1 MGRRP
6 STQPGAAPV
15 PVTVPARAP
24 ATTDLTRA
32 RTALHAQSYGKQVGA
47 VTTLFG
53 TATPPHDEAR
63 AQVPRQV
70 LAALAATRVG
80 EELGPDLP
88 FGERVHAAAV
98 EAVRVRRFSPADR
111 YPVHRAYPSPR
122 GLFGADVHVLVGTGP
137 ALRVDPHDGSLRG
150 PDAPGGADGLDRP
163 DGPGGAADLASAAG
177 TPALTSLG
185 ATDPGTRLTVS
196 AHPDRFPEPDGTLRG
211 SLALL
216 EAGHLAATLALTAS
230 RAGLAPGVDLGT
242 SGGTVAR
249 VRFDDGP
256 AAIGADCVMA
266 LDAVSAP
273 GTDRLDAWLDRR
285 TSGWSHENLVT
296 SRSVPGQRTAGVTHA
311 LQRALA
317 VLTDVLPP
325 DGVRLYAHH
334 LVDDSMTHRTARRLD
349 VIGEPYALVGEASF
363 LSATGY
369 TLTADLDRWLER
381 YGDDATVVLHTAL
394 GFVAQWACLAGA
406 AYRLTVRPAR
416 SFDEAQWG
424 AALALP
430 VRHTVAYQLWLRGW
444 PSDGDARTPWSLLGV
459 EA

>member
-1 MGRRP
+1 M
-6 STQPGAAPV
+6 
-15 PVTVPARAP
+15 TVPAGPP
-24 ATTDLTRA
+24 ATADVDRA
-32 RTALHAQSYGKQVGA
+32 RTALHAQSYGKQVSA
-47 VTTLFG
+47 VTTLFE
-53 TATPPHDEAR
+53 TATPPHDTAR
-63 AQVPRQV
+63 AEAPGRV

-80 EELGPDLP
+80 EELGPDMA
-88 FGERVHAAAV
+88 FGDRVHAAAV

-122 GLFGADVHVLVGTGP
+122 GLFGADVHVLPGDGP

-150 PDAPGGADGLDRP
+150 PGGPGGPHASRTPGGATGP
-163 DGPGGAADLASAAG
+163 D
-177 TPALTSLG
+177 G
-185 ATDPGTRLTVS
+185 ATDARTQLAVS
-196 AHPDRFPEPDGTLRG
+196 VHPDRFPEPYGALRG

-242 SGGTVAR
+242 RDGTVAR
-249 VRFDDGP
+249 VRFDGGP
-256 AAIGADCVMA
+256 AAIGADGVMA

-296 SRSVPGQRTAGVTHA
+296 SLSVPVQRTAGVTHA

-317 VLTDVLPP
+317 VLADVMPP

-349 VIGEPYALVGEASF
+349 VTDEPYALVGEASF
-363 LSATGY
+363 MSATGY
-369 TLTADLDRWLER
+369 TLTAELDLWLER
-381 YGDDATVVLHTAL
+381 YGADATVVLHTTL
-394 GFVAQWACLAGA
+394 GFVTQWACLAGA

-416 SFDEAQWG
+416 NFDEAQWG

-430 VRHTVAYQLWLRGW
+430 VRHTVAYQLWLRAW
-444 PSDGDARTPWSLLGV
+444 PSDGDARTAWSLLGV